1 MTRMTLSNSFR
12 LNPLQLGFVLI
23 ASCCAVA
30 ASAQTAPAKDAAA
43 AAKGLAISWIGDLD
57 TNHDGRVSKQ
67 EAAAAPAIAKAFDQI
82 DTNKDGNITMSEVRV
97 FWRNGVM
104 TAAQAAGP
112 GLAAAFAKADA
123 NHDGKLSEAE
133 AKAGMPRMSANFKT
147 LDTNKD
153 GSLGKDEVAASAN
166 MAAQARLGQKRQA
179 EGQLFTKADTNKDGK
194 LSQAEFTAAFP
205 KLAPDFAFFDENHDG
220 SVAPDEFALPPR

>member
-1 MTRMTLSNSFR
+1 MTRMPLSNSFR
-12 LNPLQLGFVLI
+12 LSPLQLGFVLI
-23 ASCCAVA
+23 ASCCTLA
-30 ASAQTAPAKDAAA
+30 ASAQTAPAKGPAM
-43 AAKGLAISWIGDLD
+43 SWIGDLD
-57 TNHDGRVSKQ
+57 TDHDGRVSKQ
-67 EAAAAPAIAKAFDQI
+67 EAAAVPAIAKAFDQI

-104 TAAQAAGP
+104 AAAQASGP
-112 GLAAAFAKADA
+112 GLAAAFTKADA

-133 AKAGMPRMSANFKT
+133 AKAGMPRMSANFKV

-153 GSLGKDEVAASAN
+153 GFLSKDEVSASAN

-179 EGQLFTKADTNKDGK
+179 EGQLFTKADTSKDGK